1 MKNKISTV
9 IIQQIRNN
17 FDNKPIET
25 YKKTQK
31 HLVTCMFFT
40 ICAHIFMDIALIPDM
55 VMLEK
60 NRASLLTIIAV
71 ITIMIIIM
79 TVISIYMIVIS
90 VYMIANSILINER
103 INEQIAKEKTKQEN
117 SSFKLN
123 NQSC

>member
-31 HLVTCMFFT
+31 HLIACMFFA

-60 NRASLLTIIAV
+60 NREPLLTIIAV
-71 ITIMIIIM
+71 FIVM
-79 TVISIYMIVIS
+79 TAISIYMTIIGI
-90 VYMIANSILINER
+90 YIIADNILINER
-103 INEQIAKEKTKQEN
+103 IKEQIAKEEKQNKKTAP
-117 SSFKLN
+117 LN
-123 NQSC
+123 